1 MAASESLGKRSP
13 STPRMRRMTQAK
25 ERAMARAINQGVTAE
40 KQNLDCISAPPSHQR
55 SKDCFFH
62 CKKCLHSKLNW
73 SGHSATSRKPVVKA
87 RAGPLALRGMT
98 KSFLIFSSAPKLPCC
113 DAAGKPQ
120 GAPPPVR
127 SGKRRPRKGGEA
139 KSCARCAEPPWPN
152 GQGVG
157 PLIRRLRARVPQGV
171 PTC

>member
-1 MAASESLGKRSP
+1 
-13 STPRMRRMTQAK
+13 
-25 ERAMARAINQGVTAE
+25 MARAINQGVTAE

-62 CKKCLHSKLNW
+62 YKKCLHSKLNW

-87 RAGPLALRGMT
+87 RAGPLALRGMA
-98 KSFLIFSSAPKLPCC
+98 KSFLIFSNAPKLPCC

-127 SGKRRPRKGGEA
+127 SGKKAPAEGGVRRRA
-139 KSCARCAEPPWPN
+139 AQDAQS
-152 GQGVG
+152 
-157 PLIRRLRARVPQGV
+157 PLGLMDKASDL
-171 PTC
+171 